1 MIMTG
6 NVSQHHSYHM
16 VNTKQLLM
24 MQAEQK
30 RFPCLTFDLCVLAVL
45 LRLALDNGGW
55 LGDDG
60 CAKGACRDL
69 LQDVDS
75 LDSRLRGAGAHWGGH
90 GVGHW
95 LDGLR

>member
-1 MIMTG
+1 MIEL
-6 NVSQHHSYHM
+6 
-16 VNTKQLLM
+16 VNC
-24 MQAEQK
+24 ACS
-30 RFPCLTFDLCVLAVL
+30 RLTFDLCVLSVL
-45 LRLALDNGGW
+45 LQLALVDDGGG

-60 CAKGACRDL
+60 GAEGPCWDL

-75 LDSRLRGAGAHWGGH
+75 LDSRLRGAGAHWRGH

>member
-1 MIMTG
+1 MQQVMTPKAK
-6 NVSQHHSYHM
+6 S
-16 VNTKQLLM
+16 
-24 MQAEQK
+24 
-30 RFPCLTFDLCVLAVL
+30 FPWLTFHLRVLPVL
-45 LRLALDNGGW
+45 LRLALVDDGGW

-60 CAKGACRDL
+60 GGVEGPRRDL

-75 LDSRLRGAGAHWGGH
+75 LDSRLGGAGAHWRGH